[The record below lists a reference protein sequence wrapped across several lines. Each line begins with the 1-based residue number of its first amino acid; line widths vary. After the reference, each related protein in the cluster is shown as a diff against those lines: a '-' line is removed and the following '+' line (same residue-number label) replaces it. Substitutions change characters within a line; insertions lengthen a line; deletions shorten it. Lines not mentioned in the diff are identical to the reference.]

1 MTVFEFLLALYAIVA
16 GLGVS
21 LLVTSV
27 GQLIEARDRV
37 RLYWVHSCWIA
48 LTFVGHV
55 VSWFTIW
62 RFHEHSPW
70 TVLQAL
76 LLLCVPIL
84 LYLISHLAVPDLED
98 ERTTIEPAPDE
109 APTPIAASS
118 SIEEQ
123 WEDGTTVAEQ
133 STSGKRSAVVEESTI
148 EDAARPL
155 PPLALVPSP
164 QPPDPAAAA
173 KLVVIAGP
181 DQGRVFDLRS
191 GLEVRIGRAVDN
203 DVVLTDIAV
212 SRKHLALGWDGGA
225 WVCLLYTSPSPRD

>member
-27 GQLIEARDRV
+27 GQMIEARDRV
-37 RLYWVHSCWIA
+37 RLYWVHSCWLA

-62 RFHEHSPW
+62 RFHDHAPW

-98 ERTTIEPAPDE
+98 DRLHDMRDYYFRHARWTQGLLLGVVIAGALSHLVIENKLDL
-109 APTPIAASS
+109 
-118 SIEEQ
+118 
-123 WEDGTTVAEQ
+123 V
-133 STSGKRSAVVEESTI
+133 RC
-148 EDAARPL
+148 ARRPH
-155 PPLALVPSP
+155 SDR
-164 QPPDPAAAA
+164 PDPAAGHRQPQSAPA
-173 KLVVIAGP
+173 RCP
-181 DQGRVFDLRS
+181 
-191 GLEVRIGRAVDN
+191 GRA
-203 DVVLTDIAV
+203 AV
-212 SRKHLALGWDGGA
+212 RRDRDRRLVRFTADRLSPLAAQTGFA
-225 WVCLLYTSPSPRD
+225 PEPRPPRSSYSCVPRW

>member
-62 RFHEHSPW
+62 RFHEHAPW

-84 LYLISHLAVPDLED
+84 LYLISHLAVPD
-98 ERTTIEPAPDE
+98 R
-109 APTPIAASS
+109 
-118 SIEEQ
+118 
-123 WEDGTTVAEQ
+123 EDGRSPDMRDDYFRHARWTQGLLRGVVVA
-133 STSGKRSAVVEESTI
+133 G
-148 EDAARPL
+148 
-155 PPLALVPSP
+155 ALSHF
-164 QPPDPAAAA
+164 
-173 KLVVIAGP
+173 VI
-181 DQGRVFDLRS
+181 DNDFDLS
-191 GLEVRIGRAVDN
+191 GARGVRASIALILLPGIVSLNPRVHAAQAV
-203 DVVLTDIAV
+203 LLCAAIAV
-212 SRKHLALGWDGGA
+212 AATYLSRPIG
-225 WVCLLYTSPSPRD
+225 